1 VQTQSGKF
9 LKDDGSWADAGGGTE
24 VEANPSGSA
33 TSTLTKLRIDD
44 TIYGI
49 SGGGGGGS
57 FVGLTKSEYDAL
69 PVSEKEDTSKL
80 YLVQEGGG
88 IPVVEDLIMTSD
100 DWSMY
105 REGSMTINWV
115 NSEIVFDWRGG
126 SNIGGNI
133 VKKVAIPANASK
145 IRFKITTGSSYTTTV
160 DKFRVFIGVRT
171 TYQTGVILPYTNI
184 TDWLAKTDFYTNNA
198 VWEGELDLSS
208 VNVDTYLYVTA
219 HGWDATV
226 NYLEVVIP
234 SSAEVTRHTYWNNA
248 KWAQWASNRI
258 TYGTTIP
265 TGDANDGDLYIL
277 LDSNNSKQGEYLYM
291 NNAWVQIE

>member
-1 VQTQSGKF
+1 
-9 LKDDGSWADAGGGTE
+9 
-24 VEANPSGSA
+24 
-33 TSTLTKLRIDD
+33 
-44 TIYGI
+44 
-49 SGGGGGGS
+49 
-57 FVGLTKSEYDAL
+57 
-69 PVSEKEDTSKL
+69 
-80 YLVQEGGG
+80 
-88 IPVVEDLIMTSD
+88 
-100 DWSMY
+100 
-105 REGSMTINWV
+105 
-115 NSEIVFDWRGG
+115 
-126 SNIGGNI
+126 
-133 VKKVAIPANASK
+133 
-145 IRFKITTGSSYTTTV
+145 
-160 DKFRVFIGVRT
+160 
-171 TYQTGVILPYTNI
+171 
-184 TDWLAKTDFYTNNA
+184 